1 MRLRFTKQYRPASDL
16 SNRQAVGEELAEY
29 INHEYGLNNARVVS
43 LRHANNPAGPEFT
56 IETSCSNARLYGVLF
71 RLSEGELDAWSLEM
85 ILDNCEAD
93 GIDGSELADRLNR
106 EFHLSEYM
114 IELLG

>member
-1 MRLRFTKQYRPASDL
+1 MKLRFTKQYRTASDL
-16 SNRQAVGEELAEY
+16 SNQQAVGEELAEY
-29 INHEYGLNNARVVS
+29 INHEYGLNNTRVVS
-43 LRHANNPAGPEFT
+43 LRHAGNPAGPEFT
-56 IETSCSNARLYGVLF
+56 IETSCSNAKLYGVLF

-93 GIDGSELADRLNR
+93 GIDGSELADKLNR

>member
-1 MRLRFTKQYRPASDL
+1 MKLRFTKQYMPSANL
-16 SNRQAVGEELAEY
+16 SNQQAVGEELAEY
-29 INHEYGLNNARVVS
+29 INHEYGLNNARIVGV
-43 LRHANNPAGPEFT
+43 RHADNPAGPEFT
-56 IETSCSNARLYGVLF
+56 IETSCSNAKLYGVLF

-93 GIDGSELADRLNR
+93 GIDGSELADKLNR
-106 EFHLSEYM
+106 QLHLSEYE